1 MCAASPRASWQ
12 GGLKSQPPLHPP
24 LSTRDQHQA
33 GSRDEQRFRRCT
45 TTNEGRVLGCAQW
58 PGMARSG
65 SGRRQRQK
73 TLSARFNEQ
82 EATAIRE
89 LADRAGTSVAFL
101 IRERL
106 LGGPQPRA
114 TRRPT
119 INHEAVARLLGELG
133 RIAEA
138 LRAASAAGSEHEYRA
153 LVAAALRDLAE
164 MRVVCFEALGRSP

>member
-1 MCAASPRASWQ
+1 M
-12 GGLKSQPPLHPP
+12 
-24 LSTRDQHQA
+24 
-33 GSRDEQRFRRCT
+33 
-45 TTNEGRVLGCAQW
+45 RVW

-65 SGRRQRQK
+65 SGRRKRQR

-82 EATAIRE
+82 EAAAVRK
-89 LADRAGTSVAFL
+89 LADSAGISVAFL
-101 IRERL
+101 IRARL
-106 LGGPQPRA
+106 LDGPQPRA
-114 TRRPT
+114 MRRPT
-119 INHEAVARLLGELG
+119 VNHEMAARLLGELG